1 MMYKSGVV
9 AVVGSPNVGKST
21 LINSLLGQ
29 KIAIVSAKPQTTRG
43 AQRGILTT
51 DNTQVIF
58 VDTPGVLRPNYL
70 LDRTMLAI
78 ARAAVQD
85 ADVVLWIVDITN
97 KPSSEE
103 RRVAQFI
110 DQTNALAKVYMAMNK
125 SDLLKPKDV
134 IKHTNMYRG
143 LCDKAIWM
151 LVSAKRGDNVDKVKS
166 DIIDLM
172 PEGPKYYEND
182 EITDKS
188 VRDLSGEL
196 LRESALYFLR
206 HEIPHGIAVLVEEF
220 IEKEDG
226 KIEIIA
232 TIVVENNRHKGVVIG
247 KNGSMIKSIGIRARR
262 EIEKMIEQSVNLQTF
277 VKVKADWRNDNNQL
291 KHMGY

>member
-9 AVVGSPNVGKST
+9 ALVGSPNVGKST
-21 LINSLLGQ
+21 LVNSLLGQ
-29 KIAIVSAKPQTTRG
+29 KIAIVSSKPQTTRD

-51 DNTQVIF
+51 ENAQVIF
-58 VDTPGVLRPNYL
+58 VDTPGVLRPNYV

-78 ARAAVQD
+78 ARSAVQD
-85 ADVVLWIVDITN
+85 ADVVLWIVDVAK
-97 KPSSEE
+97 KPSNEE
-103 RRVAQFI
+103 RRIAKLI
-110 DQTNALAKVYMAMNK
+110 EQTNSSAAVYLAMNK
-125 SDLLKPKDV
+125 SDLLKPENV
-134 IKHTNMYRG
+134 INHTNIYRS

-151 LVSAKRGDNVDKVKS
+151 LVSAKRGDNVERVKK

-182 EITDKS
+182 EITDKTI
-188 VRDLSGEL
+188 RELSGEL
-196 LRESALYFLR
+196 LRESALYYLR

-232 TIVVENNRHKGVVIG
+232 TLVVENNRHKGVVIG
-247 KNGSMIKSIGIRARR
+247 KNGSMIKAIGIRARR
-262 EIEKMIEQSVNLQTF
+262 EIEKMIEQPVNLQTF
-277 VKVKADWRNDNNQL
+277 VKVKADWRNDNYQL

>member
-29 KIAIVSAKPQTTRG
+29 KIAIVSAKPQTTRD

-110 DQTNALAKVYMAMNK
+110 EQTNASAKVYIC
-125 SDLLKPKDV
+125 LLYTSPSPRD
-134 IKHTNMYRG
+134 G
-143 LCDKAIWM
+143 LLSRM
-151 LVSAKRGDNVDKVKS
+151 PSSA
-166 DIIDLM
+166 
-172 PEGPKYYEND
+172 
-182 EITDKS
+182 
-188 VRDLSGEL
+188 
-196 LRESALYFLR
+196 
-206 HEIPHGIAVLVEEF
+206 
-220 IEKEDG
+220 
-226 KIEIIA
+226 
-232 TIVVENNRHKGVVIG
+232 
-247 KNGSMIKSIGIRARR
+247 
-262 EIEKMIEQSVNLQTF
+262 
-277 VKVKADWRNDNNQL
+277 
-291 KHMGY
+291 

>member
-29 KIAIVSAKPQTTRG
+29 KIAIVSSKPQTTRD

-51 DNTQVIF
+51 ENTQVVF
-58 VDTPGVLRPNYL
+58 VDTPGIHRPNYV

-85 ADVVLWIVDITN
+85 ADVILWIVDITK
-97 KPSSEE
+97 KPSNEE
-103 RRVAQFI
+103 RHVAQFI
-110 DQTNALAKVYMAMNK
+110 EQTNASAKVYMAMNK
-125 SDLLKPKDV
+125 SDSLKPQDV
-134 IKHTNMYRG
+134 INFTNMYRG

-151 LVSAKRGDNVDKVKS
+151 LVSAKRGDNVERVKK
-166 DIIDLM
+166 DILDLM

-182 EITDKS
+182 EITDKT
-188 VRDLSGEL
+188 VRELSGEL
-196 LRESALYFLR
+196 LRESALHYLR

-220 IEKEDG
+220 IEEGDG

-232 TIVVENNRHKGVVIG
+232 TLVVENNRHKGVVIG

-262 EIEKMIEQSVNLQTF
+262 EIEKMLGSSVDLQTF
-277 VKVKADWRNDNNQL
+277 VKVNADWRNDHNQL